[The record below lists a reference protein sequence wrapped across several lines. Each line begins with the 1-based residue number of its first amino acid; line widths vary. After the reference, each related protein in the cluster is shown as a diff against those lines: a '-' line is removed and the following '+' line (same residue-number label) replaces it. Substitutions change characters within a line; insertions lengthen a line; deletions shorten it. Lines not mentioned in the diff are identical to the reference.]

1 MPDEN
6 NMHSSKKVVLD
17 LDGLGYRPE
26 PDDGQTAPRAGK
38 ASKKVELDLGPDAA
52 GLEAPKEG
60 ASAPRQEAQTDANAP
75 ETAAEGKEPVSEPD
89 PAKMPAAPKG
99 RIGKKAALAA
109 CAVCGIG
116 AAAIVIG
123 VTMGTLAAQTQ
134 VKANDIPSAEQA
146 QSGNNEASAFQ
157 DQDATTLP
165 AQGGEAIATGE
176 AVASAGSAAQPAS
189 ETCEH
194 DWQPEAT
201 ERDVDATFEEVD
213 VPATYEE
220 VTEYHTLC
228 NVCYEQIDGK
238 VAEHRAATGHKGAT
252 KNVPVKVNR
261 LKTEAHKETR
271 QAAPAHKERVWTKE
285 KCSKC
290 GAERDVEEHVE
301 TVE

>member
-1 MPDEN
+1 MPDET
-6 NMHSSKKVVLD
+6 NMHSPKKIVLD
-17 LDGLGYRPE
+17 LEGVDIQPE
-26 PDDGQTAPRAGK
+26 KATGQAAPKGGS
-38 ASKKVELDLGPDAA
+38 ASRKVELDLGPETA
-52 GLEAPKEG
+52 LPEAPKAP
-60 ASAPRQEAQTDANAP
+60 ASALHREDGQTEKTP
-75 ETAAEGKEPVSEPD
+75 EPE
-89 PAKMPAAPKG
+89 PAKHEPSEEDATAQMPAAPKR
-99 RIGKKAALAA
+99 RIGKKAALVG

-134 VKANDIPSAEQA
+134 VKANDIPAAEQA

-157 DQDATTLP
+157 NQDATTLP
-165 AQGGEAIATGE
+165 AQGGTAVATGE
-176 AVASAGSAAQPAS
+176 AGSTAQPAS

-201 ERDVDATFEEVD
+201 DRDVDATFEEVD
-213 VPATYEE
+213 VPTTYEE

-228 NVCYEQIDGK
+228 NVCYEQVDGK
-238 VAEHRAATGHKGAT
+238 VSEHRAATGHTGVT

-261 LKTEAHKETR
+261 LKADAHKETR
-271 QAAPAHKERVWTKE
+271 QVAPAHKERVWSKE

-290 GAERDVEEHVE
+290 GAERDVDEHVE

>member
-26 PDDGQTAPRAGK
+26 PDDGQTAPRAGN

-52 GLEAPKEG
+52 GLE
-60 ASAPRQEAQTDANAP
+60 
-75 ETAAEGKEPVSEPD
+75 
-89 PAKMPAAPKG
+89 APKG

-157 DQDATTLP
+157 DQDATTLL